1 MMWRIH
7 FIFGN
12 VFLPLILSIYYSK
25 YPKKNQINYE
35 ITKGIWYLIYGSIVA
50 VDYLCKQ
57 ETKYVIGFA
66 VSLAIMEGIPLLLK
80 KIFNP
85 NYS

>member
-7 FIFGN
+7 FILVN
-12 VFLPLILSIYYSK
+12 IFLPLILSIYYSK
-25 YPKKNQINYE
+25 YPPKKQINYE
-35 ITKGIWYLIYGSIVA
+35 ITKGMWYLIYGSIVTI
-50 VDYLCKQ
+50 DYLCKQ
-57 ETKYVIGFA
+57 ETEYVTGFT